1 MILRA
6 QGLRKAYGRLQAVD
20 DVSLEIAAGEIF
32 GLLGPNGA
40 GKTTVIKM
48 ICTLTRA
55 DAGTVRINGHDIRSH
70 ALQARGALAVVPQ
83 ENNLDGELS
92 VVDNLRIYAA
102 LRRVSVAPNRIRQV
116 IGEFGLED
124 KARVPVQKLSG
135 GQKRR
140 VMIARVMLA
149 EPELILLDEPTLGL
163 DPSIRREIW
172 NIIMQIRQ
180 RGTAILLTTH
190 YTDEAESLCDRVA
203 IMSRG
208 RIRHCGTPQELVA
221 AAGSFVLE
229 TAAADGCRVFRLFG
243 DRDAIAREIGM
254 EPPSGQYTV
263 RAARL
268 EDVVAAVETGS

>member
-6 QGLRKAYGRLQAVD
+6 QGLHKSYGRLKAVD
-20 DVSLEIAAGEIF
+20 DVSLEIAAGEVF

-55 DAGTVRINGHDIRSH
+55 DEGTVFINGHDICSH
-70 ALQARGALAVVPQ
+70 PLQARAALAVVPQ

-102 LRRVSVAPNRIRQV
+102 LRRVPTPQARIRQV
-116 IGEFGLED
+116 IEEFGLED
-124 KARVPVQKLSG
+124 KDRVPVEKLSG

-172 NIIMQIRQ
+172 NIISQIRQ
-180 RGTAILLTTH
+180 RGTAVLLTTH
-190 YTDEAESLCDRVA
+190 YTDEAENLCNRVA

-208 RIRHCGTPQELVA
+208 RIRYCGTPQELVA

-229 TAAADGCRVFRLFG
+229 TAASNGCRDFRLFG
-243 DRDAIAREIGM
+243 DRDAIAREIGA

-268 EDVVAAVETGS
+268 EDVVAAVETRS